1 MFMTR
6 WVSRLIIANLAVYLV
21 TLAVPAV
28 TLALA
33 LVPALIPLR
42 PWSVLTYI
50 FLHANFWHLFFNML
64 GLYFFGPRLEDRLG
78 GGHFFGLYFASG
90 ISGALLSLFTP
101 YAMIVGASGAVF
113 GVLLG
118 FARYWPRDQIW
129 IWGILPVE
137 ARVFVVVLT
146 ALALLGG
153 IGGGRGGIAHF
164 AHLGGF
170 VGGYLYLKWM
180 EHRSPARRFQ
190 VRASAPRRA
199 AGAGS
204 DDVKRWENISREGLH
219 PVNRAELDRVLEKL
233 KTSGAASL
241 TGEER
246 AFLDRFTPP

>member
-6 WVSRLIIANLAVYLV
+6 WVWRLIVANLAVFVV
-21 TLAVPAV
+21 TLALPAV

-33 LVPALIPLR
+33 LVPALIPHR
-42 PWSVLTYI
+42 PWSVFTYM

-64 GLYFFGPRLEDRLG
+64 GLYFFGPRLEGRLG
-78 GGHFFGLYFASG
+78 GRHFCGLYFASG

-129 IWGILPVE
+129 IWGIFPVE

-153 IGGGRGGIAHF
+153 IQGGRGGIAHF

-180 EHRSPARRFQ
+180 EHSSPARRFQ
-190 VRASAPRRA
+190 TRAAAPQRVASA
-199 AGAGS
+199 GG
-204 DDVKRWENISREGLH
+204 DDLKRWDKIPREALH
-219 PVNRAELDRVLEKL
+219 PVNRAELDRVLDKI
-233 KTSGAASL
+233 KTSGVASL

-246 AFLDRFTPP
+246 AFLDRFAPQ